1 VKSRRLS
8 TARRKQIARLHLC
21 HKFFGQGRGR
31 VRRVR
36 QCKNLRI
43 HLSSLITLQN
53 LVTIF
58 SCRVP
63 VCTHAGP
70 KNVGDA
76 RTIGADADMKLGAYA
91 KRRKF
96 FSRMP
101 QFCVV
106 LPQMRGR
113 CKGTASKPVG
123 NTETEK

>member
-1 VKSRRLS
+1 MCDNVK
-8 TARRKQIARLHLC
+8 IY
-21 HKFFGQGRGR
+21 
-31 VRRVR
+31 VYPV
-36 QCKNLRI
+36 

-96 FSRMP
+96 VSRMP

-106 LPQMRGR
+106 LPQMRGAAGAQHQSQWETLKLKNNISETILLGEQ
-113 CKGTASKPVG
+113 KG
-123 NTETEK
+123 